1 MGAFSTN
8 DRMDFR
14 AVLSAFSDTEVP
26 MPPREDGE
34 TPEWCEGER
43 LMCAGG
49 SWTPSIGQ
57 APEGWHEGSGFSS
70 WRILEAD
77 VPQTYYLSPVPMLPL
92 PPPCGEGGRAAAE
105 GDRTASFETGRQI
118 PVIHPF
124 QCFRMRGAAKRQE
137 ETAFRNSFGLP
148 TDPFPT
154 LLASDVTPFAFWY
167 EGDPEGGCIRFLTET
182 ESERLMGLPEGW
194 TKYGGGR
201 RGDPA
206 SATLQG
212 AGEMRLPSLVPITL
226 WPGFMRCWLT
236 GPERRNEPM
245 FEAYIT
251 NTALYPLMGIEV
263 GTTVHFPMTTQELQA
278 ALAKIG
284 IDGKR
289 YSEVFFTSFDS
300 DVLGLYDHLYECEN
314 IDELNE
320 LGHALLEVRDKGGL
334 ETFEAALVLGNHTR
348 SVKDLINLTQN
359 LDLYRFYPD
368 ISDDEGL
375 GRLYADELGTIDI
388 PEHIQ
393 NYFDYEAYGRD
404 VRINEGGV
412 FAPGGYVSA
421 VPEGFKEYYHGP
433 QDIPPEHRIFA
444 YPEKAEPVHSILAAL
459 KRFQEAPAR
468 SEKGQGGAFP

>member
-1 MGAFSTN
+1 
-8 DRMDFR
+8 
-14 AVLSAFSDTEVP
+14 
-26 MPPREDGE
+26 
-34 TPEWCEGER
+34 
-43 LMCAGG
+43 
-49 SWTPSIGQ
+49 
-57 APEGWHEGSGFSS
+57 
-70 WRILEAD
+70 
-77 VPQTYYLSPVPMLPL
+77 
-92 PPPCGEGGRAAAE
+92 
-105 GDRTASFETGRQI
+105 
-118 PVIHPF
+118 
-124 QCFRMRGAAKRQE
+124 
-137 ETAFRNSFGLP
+137 
-148 TDPFPT
+148 
-154 LLASDVTPFAFWY
+154 
-167 EGDPEGGCIRFLTET
+167 
-182 ESERLMGLPEGW
+182 
-194 TKYGGGR
+194 
-201 RGDPA
+201 
-206 SATLQG
+206 
-212 AGEMRLPSLVPITL
+212 
-226 WPGFMRCWLT
+226 
-236 GPERRNEPM
+236 M

-393 NYFDYEAYGRD
+393 NYRAR
-404 VRINEGGV
+404 
-412 FAPGGYVSA
+412 ATP
-421 VPEGFKEYYHGP
+421 
-433 QDIPPEHRIFA
+433 
-444 YPEKAEPVHSILAAL
+444 YPTKN
-459 KRFQEAPAR
+459 RC
-468 SEKGQGGAFP
+468 

>member
-1 MGAFSTN
+1 MVRG
-8 DRMDFR
+8 
-14 AVLSAFSDTEVP
+14 
-26 MPPREDGE
+26 G
-34 TPEWCEGER
+34 TPDVCWR
-43 LMCAGG
+43 LMDAQYWAG
-49 SWTPSIGQ
+49 SRRLARRQ
-57 APEGWHEGSGFSS
+57 
-70 WRILEAD
+70 RIFVVAD
-77 VPQTYYLSPVPMLPL
+77 FGGRRAADILFKPRPMLPL
-92 PPPCGEGGRAAAE
+92 PPALRRGPGGPPPKEIEQLLLKQGGRYQSSTPFSASVCGERQKGR
-105 GDRTASFETGRQI
+105 
-118 PVIHPF
+118 
-124 QCFRMRGAAKRQE
+124 KK
-137 ETAFRNSFGLP
+137 TAFRNSFGLP

-167 EGDPEGGCIRFLTET
+167 EGDPEGGCIRFLDGNGKRTADGAAG
-182 ESERLMGLPEGW
+182 GLD
-194 TKYGGGR
+194 KVRGGR
-201 RGDPA
+201 HGDPA

-212 AGEMRLPSLVPITL
+212 AGKCDCPLAPITL
-226 WPGFMRCWLT
+226 WPGSMRCWLA
-236 GPERRNEPM
+236 GPERRNKPM

-359 LDLYRFYPD
+359 LDLYRFYPN

-459 KRFQEAPAR
+459 KRFQEAPPAPKKDKAGPSHEER
-468 SEKGQGGAFP
+468 